1 MEQKENV
8 ELENNE
14 LGQKQDKKVEN
25 INNKNKNTSKKKNTN
40 KIYLILILLV
50 VVLLAAFY
58 LYYNNKNKDD
68 SNKTKNGKT
77 EYRSEYRMKGNS
89 IENFDLYFL
98 KLENEKE
105 NKVYSPLSI
114 KYALGMLAEGSR
126 GDSKEQITSIIGDY
140 KIKSYTNSKNMSF
153 ANAMF
158 IGNAYKDSINK
169 DFTDT
174 LSSKYNAEIVFDD
187 FKSAENINSWV
198 KNKTLGLIDSLL
210 DQISSDT
217 PFELINALG
226 IDMDWEEKF
235 IRIPGADYFY
245 TYAHEKFSVKATGD
259 IVSKT
264 FEGLNKNIAGMEIAA
279 SINNYDIVKTLG
291 EDKIRKIVGDEYKKY
306 LLDPENAYDAEYILG
321 GDTSSENLEKK
332 INEYLD
338 SYIESINKNYKKTGK
353 STSFSLYTDDNIKVF
368 SKDLKEYDGI
378 TLEYVAIMPQ
388 KESLDSYI
396 KNIDSDKLNE
406 VINSLKEL
414 KPENFKDGVVTK
426 ITGFIPRFKFEY
438 KLNLKSD
445 LESLGIKDVFDS
457 NKSDLTGISSDKS
470 FVIGNATHKANIE
483 FTQDGIKAAAA
494 SSAGGLGA
502 GGGFDYSFDV
512 PVEEIDLTFDKPYM
526 FIIMDKN
533 TKEVWFAGTVY
544 EPLTWSKNLT
554 YSVYYN

>member
-14 LGQKQDKKVEN
+14 LEQKQDKKVEN
-25 INNKNKNTSKKKNTN
+25 VNKNTSKKKNTN
-40 KIYLILILLV
+40 KIYLVLILLV
-50 VVLLAAFY
+50 VVLLATFY

-68 SNKTKNGKT
+68 GNKTKNGKT
-77 EYRSEYRMKGNS
+77 EYKSEYRMKGNS

-98 KLENEKE
+98 KLENGKE

-126 GDSKEQITSIIGDY
+126 GDSKEQIASIIGDY
-140 KIKSYTNSKNMSF
+140 EIKSYTNSKNMSF

-198 KNKTLGLIDSLL
+198 KSKTLGLIDSLL

-235 IRIPGADYFY
+235 ISRPGVDYFY
-245 TYAHEKFSVKATGD
+245 TYAHEKFNISATGD
-259 IVSKT
+259 VVSKT

-321 GDTSSENLEKK
+321 GDTSSENLEKE

-338 SYIESINKNYKKTGK
+338 SYIESINKNYKKAGK
-353 STSFSLYTDDNIKVF
+353 STSFSLYTDDNIKAF
-368 SKDLKEYDGI
+368 SKDLKEYDGV

-406 VINSLKEL
+406 VINNLKEL

-470 FVIGNATHKANIE
+470 FVIKDATHKANIE

-554 YSVYYN
+554 YSE

>member
-1 MEQKENV
+1 MEQKENI

-25 INNKNKNTSKKKNTN
+25 VNNKNKNTSKKKNTN

-77 EYRSEYRMKGNS
+77 EYKSEYRMKGNS

-98 KLENEKE
+98 KLENGKE

-140 KIKSYTNSKNMSF
+140 EIKSYTNSKNMSF

-169 DFTDT
+169 DFIDT

-198 KNKTLGLIDSLL
+198 KSKTLGLIDSLL

-235 IRIPGADYFY
+235 IRIPGVDYFY
-245 TYAHEKFSVKATGD
+245 TYAHEKFNIKATGD
-259 IVSKT
+259 IISKT

-291 EDKIRKIVGDEYKKY
+291 EDKVRQIVGDEYRKY
-306 LLDPENAYDAEYILG
+306 LLDPKNPYVAEYV
-321 GDTSSENLEKK
+321 TSSENLEKEV
-332 INEYLD
+332 NEYLD
-338 SYIESINKNYKKTGK
+338 SYIESINENYKNIGK
-353 STSFSLYTDDNIKVF
+353 STSFSVYTDDNIKSF
-368 SKDLKEYDGI
+368 SKDLKEYNGV

-396 KNIDSDKLNE
+396 KNIDADKLNE
-406 VINSLKEL
+406 VINNLKEL
-414 KPENFKDGVVTK
+414 KPENFKDGVVIK

-445 LESLGIKDVFDS
+445 LESLGIKDVFDG

-470 FVIGNATHKANIE
+470 FVIEDATHKANIE
-483 FTQDGIKAAAA
+483 LTQDGIRAAAA
-494 SSAGGLGA
+494 SAPAGLGA
-502 GGGFDYSFDV
+502 GGGFDYLFDV

-526 FIIMDKN
+526 FVIMDKN
-533 TKEVWFAGTVY
+533 TKEVWFTGTVY
-544 EPLTWSKNLT
+544 EPLTWSQDLT